1 MESLGQKNAG
11 DWATY
16 SSYIEDK
23 KNQED
28 DPDMGWVEERQRKEL
43 RKQMAAV
50 SSQESSKCKGR
61 RKENVL
67 EDWPGIGVFARL
79 SREPGGEKALV
90 VTTENET

>member
-1 MESLGQKNAG
+1 
-11 DWATY
+11 
-16 SSYIEDK
+16 
-23 KNQED
+23 
-28 DPDMGWVEERQRKEL
+28 MGWVEERQRKEL

-67 EDWPGIGVFARL
+67 EDWTGIGVFARL